1 MIDDYIVTISKPFQL
16 SVELEPPELYHPEW
30 PLQSL
35 VNIFLKKVS
44 ELSEISEWIS
54 ITNRHI
60 YNMSS
65 LTACNKALKVLK
77 QANKLDVN
85 LAMHLTTRLNV
96 IDTYK
101 QLLDAQEAGLK
112 YLMPLL
118 GDPRGPKAPGYFENS
133 LDLLRFVSYVTTGD
147 KKYLDQLGSRFH
159 DLFIDS
165 NDVVPQRNNFRD
177 NFFNLGTVFDPNPV
191 RVLQGKH
198 ISIRASELKVFP
210 KKIKAGAKY
219 FMTQAIFSADNYF
232 NFVDELGGVHK
243 PVGVGLIPARLGL
256 QERIGVPIPKEYLTR
271 LRQLHHDK
279 KAQIKEGNNITQEV
293 LQDLVYNG
301 SRKEN
306 WIHIYSFGSL
316 ENVYEILGPE
326 YVDYALKLKKNQ
338 ERTNSIFL
346 RSV

>member
-1 MIDDYIVTISKPFQL
+1 MYVTISKPFQL

-35 VNIFLKKVS
+35 VDIFLKKIS
-44 ELSEISEWIS
+44 ELSEISDWIS

-65 LTACNKALKVLK
+65 LTACNKALKVLRK
-77 QANKLDVN
+77 GNKADVN

-101 QLLDAQEAGLK
+101 QLLDAQEAGIK

-133 LDLLRFVSYVTTGD
+133 LDLLRFVSYVTTGNKD
-147 KKYLDQLGSRFH
+147 FIDQLGHRFRFH
-159 DLFIDS
+159 PWLKDTNSQPPRPHLTRATTE
-165 NDVVPQRNNFRD
+165 PKK
-177 NFFNLGTVFDPNPV
+177 DPNPI
-191 RVLQGKH
+191 RVIQGKN
-198 ISIRASELKVFP
+198 IPIRKTELKVFP

-219 FMTQAIFSADNYF
+219 FMTQAIFSADYF
-232 NFVDELGGVHK
+232 FDFLDELGGSSK
-243 PVGVGLIPARLGL
+243 PGGVGLIPARLGL
-256 QERIGVPIPKEYLTR
+256 QERIGVPIPKDYVTR

-279 KAQIKEGNNITQEV
+279 KAQIKEGNLITQEV
-293 LQDLVYNG
+293 LKDLVYNG
-301 SRKEN
+301 LKKAD

-326 YVDYALKLKKNQ
+326 YIDYSLKMKKNQ